1 MFRTIKPEI
10 RILGWD
16 DSPFKPNDKYVN
28 VFGTIFRG
36 GTWIDGLLKT
46 RIKVDGSDA
55 TKKLIA
61 CVNQTRH
68 YEQLRVMMI
77 DGITL
82 GGFNIVDIKELN
94 KKTGIPVIAVTRR
107 MPDFKKIKN
116 ALKNFSDG
124 AERWKVVKKAGTPKA
139 CAVGGERIYY
149 QAAGI
154 DDDNA
159 KKIIAL
165 SCTRSLIPEPLRVAH
180 LIASG
185 ASTGESYGR
194 A

>member
-16 DSPFKPNDKYVN
+16 DSPFKPSDKYVN

-46 RIKVDGSDA
+46 KIRVDGSDA

-61 CVNQTRH
+61 CVNKTRH

-82 GGFNIVDIKELN
+82 AGFNVVDIRELCE
-94 KKTGIPVIAVTRR
+94 KTRIPVIAISRR
-107 MPDFKKIKN
+107 MPDFRKIRI

-124 AERWKVVKKAGTPKA
+124 KKRWVLIKKAGCPKS
-139 CAVGGERIYY
+139 CMIKGERIYY

>member
-36 GTWIDGLLKT
+36 GAWMDGLLK
-46 RIKVDGSDA
+46 IKIRVDGSDA
-55 TKKLIA
+55 TKKLIK
-61 CVNQTRH
+61 CVNKTRH
-68 YEQLRVMMI
+68 YEQLRVMMT

-82 GGFNIVDIKELN
+82 AGFNVIDIRELSE
-94 KKTGIPVIAVTRR
+94 KTRIPVIAISRK
-107 MPDFKKIKN
+107 MPDFKKIKT
-116 ALKNFSDG
+116 ALRNFADG
-124 AERWKVVKKAGTPKA
+124 EERWKMIKKAGMPKA
-139 CAVGGERIYY
+139 CKVRSERVYY

-154 DDDNA
+154 DDNNA
-159 KKIIAL
+159 KRIIVL

-185 ASTGESYGR
+185 TSTGESYGR

>member
-16 DSPFKPNDKYVN
+16 DSPFKINDKYAN

-36 GTWIDGLLKT
+36 GAWIDGLLKT

-55 TKKLIA
+55 TKKIIK
-61 CVNQTRH
+61 CVNKTRH
-68 YEQLRVMMI
+68 YEQLRVIMI
-77 DGITL
+77 DGITMA
-82 GGFNIVDIKELN
+82 GFNVLDIKELFE
-94 KKTGIPVIAVTRR
+94 KTQIPVIAISRKL
-107 MPDFKKIKN
+107 PDFRKIRA
-116 ALKNFSDG
+116 ALNNFSDG
-124 AERWKVVKKAGTPKA
+124 KKRWELIKKAGTPKP
-139 CAVGGERIYY
+139 CAIRGERIYY

-154 DDDNA
+154 DDSNA
-159 KKIIAL
+159 KRIITL

-185 ASTGESYGR
+185 VSTGESYGR